1 MGQSIRRASPKGLA
15 DLLAYNRATAS
26 AKVKLLL
33 VLESADL
40 NDTNWSAADTVGDLI
55 DVALD
60 LHPTS
65 TSEHELFNVQFVR
78 QGSQIVMTH
87 DDLTISGL
95 AAPTGSDD
103 VQYAIYVWDED
114 NTQPINDMV
123 PLVCTDIVTQPTGSG
138 DYAVTDGTGIVLW
151 ETDY

>member
-15 DLLAYNRATAS
+15 DLLAYNRATAL
-26 AKVKLLL
+26 AEVKLLL
-33 VLESADL
+33 VLESAAL
-40 NDTNWSAADTVGDLI
+40 NDTNWSAADVVSDLI

-65 TSEHELFNVQFVR
+65 TSAYLLSGVQFAR

-87 DDLTISGL
+87 DALNISGL
-95 AAPTGSDD
+95 AAPTGSND
-103 VQYAIYVWDED
+103 VQYAIYVWDSGVAS
-114 NTQPINDMV
+114 INDMV

>member
-15 DLLAYNRATAS
+15 DLLAHNRATAS

-33 VLESADL
+33 VLSNADL
-40 NDTNWSAADTVGDLI
+40 DDTNWSAADVVSDLI
-55 DVALD
+55 TPATH

-65 TSEHELFNVQFVR
+65 TSEYPLDNVQFVR
-78 QGSQIVMTH
+78 QGSQIIMTH

-95 AAPTGSDD
+95 AAPTGSND